1 MHRQAFLGTLAGG
14 LLAAPMRMTT
24 RLMRHLLIAFMG
36 LLALSPSTSEAQE
49 PGGATALRIRWEA
62 DPPAS
67 GLQTVCGRVFNDGPV
82 DARRVRVR
90 LEGLDERGGVT
101 RRRDGDVGQ
110 VSSRG
115 GGLFCLTTSAG
126 AATYRVTIVGV
137 EWVAGSEAP

>member
-1 MHRQAFLGTLAGG
+1 VHRRAFIGTLAGG

-24 RLMRHLLIAFMG
+24 RLMRHLAFMG

-90 LEGLDERGGVT
+90 VEGLDERGGVT